1 MKKIKL
7 MLLICTL
14 CTFSL
19 ASANNTPTEAPVI
32 PGAVF
37 PEEVQDNNDDIEPP
51 APPEARTPAQPTQPT
66 QPIVT
71 QPIQTYVPIQTM
83 VPNYAPR
90 QGLPQRN
97 LPTTGPASL
106 LSLLPVAGFMIVN
119 RRKQQK

>member
-37 PEEVQDNNDDIEPP
+37 PEEVQDNNDNDLEPP
-51 APPEARTPAQPTQPT
+51 APPEARTPAQPT

-90 QGLPQRN
+90 QGLPQRT
-97 LPTTGPASL
+97 LPITGPAHL

-119 RRKQQK
+119 RRKQEK